1 MRHLCFVGAG
11 VALAFGLSGTAHAVT
26 QTRVTQIPAGAA
38 CQLSVPTIDTAV
50 RPRATG
56 FRNEGTTS
64 AFTICGI
71 QDPVG
76 GMVTDAAITFY
87 SLDNVAHTFSCT
99 AVNGWPDSGHYA
111 YSTKT
116 VTPNSS
122 SSRTSLHFYPEDFS
136 GTTVMPNEGYIS
148 VTCSLPANVSVGY
161 MYMYYSEDVGN

>member
-76 GMVTDAAITFY
+76 GMVTDAAITLLFAGQRG
-87 SLDNVAHTFSCT
+87 AHFQ
-99 AVNGWPDSGHYA
+99 
-111 YSTKT
+111 
-116 VTPNSS
+116 
-122 SSRTSLHFYPEDFS
+122 LHGSERLAGLGTLRIFHEDRHPEFLQFQDIAAF
-136 GTTVMPNEGYIS
+136 
-148 VTCSLPANVSVGY
+148 LPRRFQWNHGDAQ
-161 MYMYYSEDVGN
+161 